1 MLFLKNRFKMQQ
13 QYRRMD
19 CISLF
24 AELWQEWINIKLY
37 LMAKG
42 TSLLEKGYKSVLESL
57 SINTKV
63 MYFPAAFFSFCE
75 SSHFYKRQDFEV
87 NLLLWNLNPP
97 YL

>member
-1 MLFLKNRFKMQQ
+1 
-13 QYRRMD
+13 
-19 CISLF
+19 
-24 AELWQEWINIKLY
+24 
-37 LMAKG
+37 MAKG

-87 NLLLWNLNPP
+87 NLLL
-97 YL
+97 